1 MESDVWLMEAVL
13 VAVIGGV
20 FGILAV
26 IIQRGRKENLRDH
39 GNVMDRLDLVSS
51 EIRKDIRQ
59 VRYEVTEHV
68 NGPTHNTKTD
78 LPAKIPVRKRPKA
91 G

>member
-1 MESDVWLMEAVL
+1 MEGVL

-20 FGILAV
+20 FAILTV
-26 IIQRGRKENLRDH
+26 IIQRGRKENTRDH
-39 GNVMDRLDLVSS
+39 SSVRDHLDLVSS

-59 VRYEVTEHV
+59 VRHEVSEHV
-68 NGPTHNTKTD
+68 NGSSHNTKAD
-78 LPAKIPVRKRPKA
+78 LPAKIPLTKRPKA

>member
-1 MESDVWLMEAVL
+1 MEAVL
-13 VAVIGGV
+13 VALIGGV
-20 FGILAV
+20 FTILAI
-26 IIQRGRKENLRDH
+26 IIQRGRKENIRDH

-59 VRYEVTEHV
+59 VRHEVSDHV
-68 NGPTHNTKTD
+68 NGSAHNTKAD
-78 LPAKIPVRKRPKA
+78 LPAKMPVRKRPKA

>member
-1 MESDVWLMEAVL
+1 MEGVL

-20 FGILAV
+20 FAVLTV
-26 IIQRGRKENLRDH
+26 IIQRGRKENIRDH

-68 NGPTHNTKTD
+68 NGPTHNTKAD
-78 LPAKIPVRKRPKA
+78 LPAKMPVRKRPKA

>member
-1 MESDVWLMEAVL
+1 MEAVL

-26 IIQRGRKENLRDH
+26 IIQRGRRENTRDH
-39 GNVMDRLDLVSS
+39 NNVMDRLDLVSS

-59 VRYEVTEHV
+59 VRHELTDHT
-68 NGPTHNTKTD
+68 NGAQHNTKPD
-78 LPAKIPVRKRPKA
+78 IPAKIPLKKRPKA

>member
-1 MESDVWLMEAVL
+1 MEGVL

-20 FGILAV
+20 FAVLTV
-26 IIQRGRKENLRDH
+26 IIQKGRKENIRDH

-68 NGPTHNTKTD
+68 NGPTHNTKPII
-78 LPAKIPVRKRPKA
+78 PAKIPLKKRPKA

>member
-1 MESDVWLMEAVL
+1 MEAVI
-13 VAVIGGV
+13 VALIGGAFSV
-20 FGILAV
+20 VAILV
-26 IIQRGRKENLRDH
+26 EKGRRENKRDH

-59 VRYEVTEHV
+59 VRYDLTDHI
-68 NGPTHNTKTD
+68 NGPTHNPT
-78 LPAKIPVRKRPKA
+78 PAKVVRKRPKA

>member
-1 MESDVWLMEAVL
+1 MEGVL

-20 FGILAV
+20 FAVLTV
-26 IIQRGRKENLRDH
+26 IIQRGRKENIRDH

-59 VRYEVTEHV
+59 VRYEVSDHV
-68 NGPTHNTKTD
+68 NGPAHNTKTD
-78 LPAKIPVRKRPKA
+78 LPAKMPVRKRPKA